1 MLVHIPSVLSK
12 AQISQLHS
20 ELNQAAFIDGKLTA
34 GPTASKLKT
43 NEELPQA
50 SDLVR
55 RLGAVVNQALH
66 ENWVFKN
73 AIMPISNTEPIF
85 ARYTQ
90 GMAYGQHLDASL
102 SAGLSVDGN
111 PLAIPG
117 RCRSDMSCTV
127 FLNDPEEYIGGELIL
142 HTPIGVASVKYAAGD
157 AVLYPSTY
165 VHEVSEVT
173 SGVRLV
179 SVAWYQCAVRDV
191 EKRSMLYD
199 LIVASSG
206 LMDRHPDDA
215 ATLKVNQ
222 VLQNLLRRWGDT
234 H

>member
-1 MLVHIPSVLSK
+1 MLVHIPSVLSE
-12 AQISQLHS
+12 AQISQLRV
-20 ELNQAAFIDGKLTA
+20 ELNQAVFVDGRLTA
-34 GPTASKLKT
+34 GPIASKQKN
-43 NEELPQA
+43 NEELPHS

-55 RLGAVVNQALH
+55 RLGAVVNKGLH

-73 AIMPISNTEPIF
+73 AIMPVSNTEPIF

-102 SAGLSVDGN
+102 SAGLSVDGS
-111 PLAIPG
+111 PLSVPS
-117 RCRSDMSCTV
+117 RFRSDMSCTV
-127 FLNDPEEYIGGELIL
+127 FLNSPEEYVGGELIL
-142 HTPIGVASVKYAAGD
+142 NTPIGVASVKYAAGD
-157 AVLYPSTY
+157 AVLYPSSY
-165 VHEVSEVT
+165 VHEVGEVT
-173 SGVRLV
+173 AGVRLV

-199 LIVASSG
+199 LIVASAG
-206 LMDRHPDDA
+206 LMDRHPDDS

-234 H
+234 R